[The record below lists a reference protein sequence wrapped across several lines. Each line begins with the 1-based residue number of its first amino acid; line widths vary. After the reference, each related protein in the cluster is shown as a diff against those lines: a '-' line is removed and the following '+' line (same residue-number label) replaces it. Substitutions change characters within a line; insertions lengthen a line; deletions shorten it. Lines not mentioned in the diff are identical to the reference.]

1 MDKQDLQQD
10 LRINRLDQGKN
21 RSTVAPTRR
30 GFLAGAGALSA
41 AALVGGCAS
50 DAPVTAGAAGPSPT
64 YPPLDITDNDILNF
78 ALNLEYLEA
87 EVYLRASTGA
97 GVPAADAGSSNAGAV
112 NGGAQ
117 VSFSGNTLLQQFFY
131 EIAQDELNHI
141 RVLRAAI
148 TNNAGTPIDRPTI
161 DLTAGFSGIAA
172 GAGLPAGFN
181 PFTDANSIAVG
192 AFSLIDVGLA
202 AYTGAAPLLS
212 SNTILNAAAGIQGA
226 EGYHS
231 GAIRAYIAGMAS
243 LSGNSTFLTYAQKIS
258 AFRATLDDQ
267 KETSPSISTV
277 VYADSN
283 AIGWGHTTS
292 ETLHLV
298 YGAGG
303 GAGLAKGGF
312 FPNGLNGTITTTTA

>member
-1 MDKQDLQQD
+1 MEKQ
-10 LRINRLDQGKN
+10 NNGN
-21 RSTVAPTRR
+21 TFAPTRR
-30 GFLAGAGALSA
+30 TFMAGAGAVSA
-41 AALVGGCAS
+41 AALVAGCSSSGSVNSGGT
-50 DAPVTAGAAGPSPT
+50 APVTPPT
-64 YPPLDITDNDILNF
+64 TAPAISDNDILNF

-97 GVPAADAGSSNAGAV
+97 GVSAADAGSSSAGSV

-117 VSFSGNTLLQQFFY
+117 VSFSGNTVLQQFFY

-141 RVLRAAI
+141 RAIRAAI
-148 TNNAGTPIDRPTI
+148 TGNGGTPIDRPTI
-161 DLTAGFSGIAA
+161 DLTAGFTGIATA
-172 GAGLPAGFN
+172 AGLPASFN
-181 PFTDANSIAVG
+181 PFGDANSIAVA

-202 AYTGAAPLLS
+202 AYTGAAPLIS
-212 SNTILNAAAGIQGA
+212 SATILNAAAGIQAA

-231 GAIRAYIAGMAS
+231 GAIRAYIAGMAAS
-243 LSGNSTFLTYAQKIS
+243 SGTATYLNYANMISTL
-258 AFRATLDDQ
+258 RATLDDS
-267 KETSPSISTV
+267 KETSLSTTTI

-312 FPNGLNGTITTTTA
+312 FPNGLNGTIFTTTA

>member
-1 MDKQDLQQD
+1 MDQENHKQ
-10 LRINRLDQGKN
+10 KN
-21 RSTVAPTRR
+21 GSTLTPTRR
-30 GFLAGAGALSA
+30 GFLAGAGAVGA
-41 AALVGGCAS
+41 AALVSGCAS
-50 DAPVTAGAAGPSPT
+50 DGPVTAGGSGPSPT
-64 YPPLDITDNDILNF
+64 YPPLDFTDNDIMNF

-87 EVYLRASTGA
+87 EVYLRAATGV

-112 NGGAQ
+112 TGGTQ
-117 VSFSGNTLLQQFFY
+117 VSFSGNTVLQQFFY

-141 RVLRAAI
+141 RTLRAAI
-148 TNNAGTPIDRPTI
+148 TKNGGTPIDRPVI
-161 DLTAGFSGIAA
+161 DLTAGFTGIATA
-172 GAGLPAGFN
+172 SGLPPGFS
-181 PFTDANSIAVG
+181 PFADANSIAVA

-202 AYTGAAPLLS
+202 AYTGAAPLII
-212 SNTILNAAAGIQGA
+212 SNTVLNAAAGIQAA

-243 LSGNSTFLTYAQKIS
+243 LSGNSTYLAYAQKIS
-258 AFRATLDDQ
+258 AFRSTLDNA
-267 KETSPSISTV
+267 KETSPTISTV
-277 VYADSN
+277 VYADAN

-312 FPNGLNGTITTTTA
+312 FPNGLNGTIIATTA

>member
-1 MDKQDLQQD
+1 M
-10 LRINRLDQGKN
+10 
-21 RSTVAPTRR
+21 
-30 GFLAGAGALSA
+30 AGAGAVSA
-41 AALVGGCAS
+41 GALISGCS
-50 DAPVTAGAAGPSPT
+50 SSAPVNAGGSSPSPT
-64 YPPLDITDNDILNF
+64 YPALDITDNDIMNF

-87 EVYLRASTGA
+87 EVYLRAATGA
-97 GVPAADAGSSNAGAV
+97 GVPSGDAGTSPGTITAPATTQVNFSSNL
-112 NGGAQ
+112 
-117 VSFSGNTLLQQFFY
+117 LLQQFFY

-141 RVLRAAI
+141 RALRAAI
-148 TNNAGTPIDRPTI
+148 TNNGGTPIDEPAI
-161 DLTAGFSGIAA
+161 DLVAGFNGIAMA
-172 GAGLPAGFN
+172 AGLPSTFN
-181 PFTDANSIAVG
+181 PFADPNSIAVA

-202 AYTGAAPLLS
+202 AYTGAAPLINS
-212 SNTILNAAAGIQGA
+212 STILNAAAGIQAA

-231 GAIRAYIAGMAS
+231 GAIRTYIAGMAA
-243 LSGNSTFLTYAQKIS
+243 LSGTATYLNYANLIS

-267 KETSPSISTV
+267 KETSLSATTV

-312 FPNGLNGTITTTTA
+312 FPNGLNGVIYSTTA